1 MLTTVKSDKPSE
13 KSLTDVS
20 EMLRR
25 CTNCGMCTAT
35 CPTYLLSNDEN
46 DSPRGR
52 NNIVRDIL
60 ESCHSPTDEQTYY
73 LERCLSCFSCTT
85 TCPSGVGYKNLIDW
99 ARFRIDQDYKRSW
112 LDGAQR
118 KVVLEVLPNPALFS
132 AGLKAAPLI
141 KPIKSWLPKNVQPM
155 LDLIPKSHTAL
166 TAGVRYKVCPA
177 KGNRKFRVSMPAGCV
192 QPVLNPEIDKATIR
206 LLNRHHCEVV
216 IAHKSKCCGA
226 LYDHLGKEEK
236 ARAQAITNVAAWWK
250 EMEKDGLDA
259 IIINT
264 SGCGS
269 TVKDYGYIL
278 QHDPVWGPRA
288 AKVAAIAKDI
298 TEFLMKVDLKPR
310 SVPKLKVA
318 YHSACSLQHAQKVTE
333 EPKYL
338 LKKVGFKVLDVPEG
352 YLCCGSAGT
361 YNIFQ
366 AEMAG
371 KLRDRKVKRIQS
383 IKPNLVAGGN
393 IGCIVQLSEA
403 LEVPMVHT
411 VELLDWATGGPLPES
426 LSKIEGIRHD

>member
-1 MLTTVKSDKPSE
+1 MLIDKKAGTPST
-13 KSLTDVS
+13 KSLNDVS

-25 CTNCGMCTAT
+25 CATCGMCTAT

-52 NNIVRDIL
+52 NKIVREIF
-60 ESCHSPTDEQTYY
+60 ESGNAPTQKQTYH

-112 LDGAQR
+112 LEGVKR
-118 KVVLEVLPNPALFS
+118 KVILEVLPNTALFS
-132 AGLKAAPLI
+132 ASLKAAPLVSPI
-141 KPIKSWLPKNVQPM
+141 KPLLPKNLKPM
-155 LDLIPKSHTAL
+155 LELIPKQSTAF
-166 TAGVRYKVCPA
+166 TTGVKYKVYPA
-177 KGNRKFRVSMPAGCV
+177 QGTRKFRVSMLAGCV
-192 QPVLNPEIDKATIR
+192 QPVLNPEINEATIR
-206 LLNRHHCEVV
+206 LLNRHQCEVV
-216 IAHKSKCCGA
+216 IAHKSQCCGA

-236 ARAQAITNVAAWWK
+236 ARAQAITNVAAWTK
-250 EMEKDGLDA
+250 EMEQEGLDA
-259 IIINT
+259 VIINA

-269 TVKDYGYIL
+269 TVKDYGHIL
-278 QHDPVWGPRA
+278 SDDPVWGERA
-288 AKVAAIAKDI
+288 AKIAGIAKDI
-298 TEFLMKVDLKPR
+298 TEFLMQVDLKPQPI
-310 SVPKLKVA
+310 PKLKVA
-318 YHSACSLQHAQKVTE
+318 YHSACSLQHVQKVTRQPKHLLE
-333 EPKYL
+333 EA
-338 LKKVGFKVLDVPEG
+338 GFKVLDIPEG

-366 AEMAG
+366 SEMATQ
-371 KLRDRKVKRIQS
+371 LRDRKVKRIHS
-383 IKPNLVAGGN
+383 IHPDLVAGGN

-426 LSKIEGIRHD
+426 LSKIEGISHD